1 MIGHHL
7 YAKLTWADV
16 NDAVMQDKAIVI
28 PVGAIEQHGPH
39 LPIDTDNLIVCSI
52 CEEAA
57 ARASKIMLCA
67 PPIHFGFNE
76 HNMDFPGTVSVWPGH
91 FVDYCFDVAESLA
104 RQGFRNIVFVNGHG
118 SNAILL
124 EVSARLVNLK
134 TNSQCASLSYWSLLG
149 DVVST
154 LRESP
159 YPGGMAHACELET
172 SLYLYLSESDVEMAK
187 AVMEINPSGSK
198 FIFDDLMGASP
209 VKYVDHWSKHST
221 TGIHG
226 DPTLATREKGKAFFE
241 TAVESL
247 IQVCEDMRKVDFGV
261 RKSHLASHNQC
272 PHD

>member
-1 MIGHHL
+1 VGNHL
-7 YAKLTWADV
+7 YAKLRWSEV
-16 NDAVMQDKAIVI
+16 NDAVRQDKVIIV

-39 LPIDTDNLIVCSI
+39 LPIDTDNLIVGSI

-57 ARASKIMLCA
+57 ARASDRLLCA
-67 PPIHFGFNE
+67 PPVHYGFNE
-76 HNMDFPGTVSVWPGH
+76 HNMDFPGTINVWPGH
-91 FVDYCFDVAESLA
+91 FTNYCFDVAESLA

-124 EVSARLVNLK
+124 EVSARLTNLK

-149 DVVST
+149 DVVSQ

-172 SLYLYLSESDVEMAK
+172 SLYLFLSESDVDMSK
-187 AVMEINPSGSK
+187 AVKEINPSGSE
-198 FIFDDLMGASP
+198 FIFDDLMGSPP
-209 VKYVDHWSKHST
+209 VKYVDHWSKHSR

-241 TAVESL
+241 CAVESL
-247 IQVCEDMRKVDFGV
+247 VRVCDDMKKADFGI
-261 RKSHLASHNQC
+261 RRNHLVT
-272 PHD
+272 DGDL